1 MKKTW
6 SNLSE
11 LNKMLVVSGVVSL
24 ILILGSLVGL
34 FFGQPG
40 WLIGVVSGSSVELI
54 NIVLLYK
61 GSSEILKN
69 EKPVL
74 FLAFYALRMVLFI
87 GLILILVLFQ
97 YKANFTVFNWSFI
110 GALIGYTPMQIVVI
124 VVTLL
129 HRGEK

>member
-74 FLAFYALRMVLFI
+74 FLAFYALRMTLFI
-87 GLILILVLFQ
+87 GLILILVLLQ
-97 YKANFTVFNWSFI
+97 YKANFTIFNWSFI

>member
-1 MKKTW
+1 MRA
-6 SNLSE
+6 SF
-11 LNKMLVVSGVVSL
+11 VV
-24 ILILGSLVGL
+24 LGSLVGL
-34 FFGQPG
+34 FFGQHG

-74 FLAFYALRMVLFI
+74 FLAFYALRMALFI